1 MFNTSFS
8 NKIQLKIKKYFFILL
23 NQTRFNVFLASNQ
36 TGPAGTV
43 KHAPLFMEKK
53 PMNSG
58 ACFTVTVEHGR
69 KSMNSGTCFTVQEFS
84 RSRSIKLLL
93 ITNM

>member
-1 MFNTSFS
+1 
-8 NKIQLKIKKYFFILL
+8 
-23 NQTRFNVFLASNQ
+23 
-36 TGPAGTV
+36 
-43 KHAPLFMEKK
+43 MEKK